1 MIYLDYNATTPVDRA
16 VLDAMF
22 PYFSERFG
30 NPSSSHAVGREARA
44 AVEQAREDV
53 AAMIGAA
60 PDEIVFTSGAT
71 EANNLAVFGSTL
83 MRGGGHVI
91 TTAIEH
97 PAIAAPCAR
106 LEAAGF
112 RVTRLPVG
120 RDCRVDPGELAAA
133 ITNDTVLVTV
143 MHSDNE
149 TGALQ
154 PVAEI
159 GRILN
164 GRGIAFHTDA
174 AQSPGKADINVNALG
189 VDFMSLAGHKFYAP
203 KGIGALFIRRG
214 AQLRPLMFGAG
225 HERGIRPGTE
235 NVPLIVGLGAACR
248 MAAGGA
254 YAGRMRELSAMLLAR
269 LKAIF
274 PDARINGSADMRLPN
289 TLNVCLPGVNVH
301 ALLDRLTDRLA
312 ASAGAACHGA
322 GGAPSGVLKAMG
334 LSDADALSSIRL
346 SVGKD
351 TAYGEIDEAARLMAE
366 ASGVS
371 IA

>member
-1 MIYLDYNATTPVDRA
+1 MIYLDYNATTPVDGV
-16 VLDAMF
+16 VLDAML

-30 NPSSSHAVGREARA
+30 NPSSSHAFGRAARA
-44 AVEQAREDV
+44 AIDRARQEV
-53 AAMIGAA
+53 AALINAE

-97 PAIAAPCAR
+97 PAIAEPCAR

-120 RDCRVDPGELAAA
+120 RDCRIDPGELASA
-133 ITNDTVLVTV
+133 ITKETVLVTV
-143 MHSDNE
+143 MHSNNE

-174 AQSPGKADINVNALG
+174 AQSPGKADIDVKALG
-189 VDFMSLAGHKFYAP
+189 VDFMSLAGHKFYAS
-203 KGIGALFIRRG
+203 KGIGALYIRRG
-214 AQLRPLMFGAG
+214 TRIRPLMFGAG

-235 NVPLIVGLGAACR
+235 NVPLIVGLGAASR
-248 MAAGGA
+248 QAAGGA
-254 YAGRMRELSAMLLAR
+254 YAGRMKELSDALYYR

-289 TLNVCLPGVNVH
+289 TLNVCLPGVSVN
-301 ALLDRLTDRLA
+301 ALLDRLSDRLA

-346 SVGKD
+346 SVGKNTTID
-351 TAYGEIDEAARLMAE
+351 EIDESARLIAE
-366 ASGVS
+366 ASGVA